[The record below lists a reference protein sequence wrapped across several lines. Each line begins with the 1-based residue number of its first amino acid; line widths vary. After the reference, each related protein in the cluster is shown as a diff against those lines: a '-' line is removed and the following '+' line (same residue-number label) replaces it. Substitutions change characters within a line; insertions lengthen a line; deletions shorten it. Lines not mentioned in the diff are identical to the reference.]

1 MQFRIYTKCSRH
13 KTLEGLSKQQLGS
26 SKRSENHRG
35 HCGRRDL
42 VFGPFGTDSR
52 PRVPP
57 PAAWVSASAAGNP
70 ALETRPSSAPPSPSL
85 RPHGFQTISREFF
98 FEKSI
103 FYKTQGDYIYI
114 YNYICIC
121 VYIYI
126 YIYMYA
132 HLYTLWI
139 WSSYAYTHTYIYI
152 HNNFAFLYA
161 LNMC

>member
-1 MQFRIYTKCSRH
+1 MQFRIYTKCSGH

-121 VYIYI
+121 VNIYTCMHI
-126 YIYMYA
+126 FTHYEYGL
-132 HLYTLWI
+132 H
-139 WSSYAYTHTYIYI
+139 THTHTHIYIYI

>member
-103 FYKTQGDYIYI
+103 FYKPRVTTFTYTITYVYVYIYTYIYTCMHIFTHYEYGLHTHIHTHIYI
-114 YNYICIC
+114 Y
-121 VYIYI
+121 
-126 YIYMYA
+126 
-132 HLYTLWI
+132 
-139 WSSYAYTHTYIYI
+139 TYITILRFYM
-152 HNNFAFLYA
+152 H
-161 LNMC
+161 